1 MPRRLYALI
10 VKELLANW
18 RDKQTRMV
26 LMVSPII
33 QILLFSFAAT
43 QDVRNVSMA
52 VLNQDWGWEARELVA
67 RFEGTPTVSQVRHLR
82 GVSEIAPAIDARS
95 AMMVLHIGPG
105 FSRRIAEGKT
115 AEVQLI
121 LDGRRSNTAQ
131 ILQGYAARIVDR
143 FNDDIAERRGMAAPA
158 SVVVARVWFNPNLE
172 TLWSTVPGLFALLTT
187 VVGIMVSSLVV
198 ARERELGTFEQ
209 LLVSP
214 LSSLEIVVGKA
225 MAALLIALMLSTI
238 MLLLAAF
245 VLRVPVIGSLP
256 LLYVG
261 IAAHLGAVIGLG
273 LFISSL
279 ASTQQQAIIGAFTFM
294 APAFLLSGFASPV
307 ENMPEWLRALNEL
320 NPVRHFLVISKG
332 TFLKDIP
339 PAVVVDHLWPLLLI
353 APVTLTAGAWL
364 FRHKL
369 Q

>member
-1 MPRRLYALI
+1 MLRRLYALI
-10 VKELLANW
+10 VKELIANW

-26 LMVSPII
+26 LTISPIV

-43 QDVRNVSMA
+43 QEVRNVSLA
-52 VLNQDWGWEARELVA
+52 VVNQDWGGEARELVA
-67 RFEGTPTVSQVRHLR
+67 RFEGAPTVTDVRHLR
-82 GVSEIAPAIDARS
+82 GVAEIAPTIDARK
-95 AMMVLHIGPG
+95 AMMILHIGPE
-105 FSRRIAEGKT
+105 FSRQVQEGRT

-121 LDGRRSNTAQ
+121 LDGRHSNTAQ
-131 ILQGYAARIVDR
+131 ILQGYATRIVEQ
-143 FNDDIAERRGMAAPA
+143 FNGELAARRGGGRPA
-158 SVVVARVWFNPNLE
+158 SLVVARVWFNPNLE
-172 TLWSTVPGLFALLTT
+172 TLWSTVPGLFAILTT

-214 LSSLEIVVGKA
+214 LSSLEIVAGKA
-225 MAALLIALMLSTI
+225 TAALLIALALSTI

-245 VLRVPVIGSLP
+245 VLRVPVIGSVP
-256 LLYVG
+256 LLYLG

-279 ASTQQQAIIGAFTFM
+279 AATQQQAIIGAFTFM
-294 APAFLLSGFASPV
+294 APSFLLSGFASPI
-307 ENMPEWLRALNEL
+307 ENMPGWLRAVNEL
-320 NPVRHFLVISKG
+320 NPVRHFVLISKG

-339 PAVVVDHLWPLLLI
+339 AGVVIEHLWPLLAI
-353 APVTLTAGAWL
+353 ALVTLSAGAWL

-369 Q
+369 H